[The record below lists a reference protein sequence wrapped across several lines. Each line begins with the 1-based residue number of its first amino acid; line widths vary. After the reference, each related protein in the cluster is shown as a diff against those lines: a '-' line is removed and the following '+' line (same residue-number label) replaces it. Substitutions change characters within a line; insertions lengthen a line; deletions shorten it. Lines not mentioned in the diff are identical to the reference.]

1 MKNILAT
8 FALLL
13 AAIFNFGNL
22 NAQTQKPLEK
32 TLLWEVSGNGLQQ
45 PSYIFGTYHMLCK
58 DDFEIKNKVI
68 EALSKTKQTV
78 LEINFSDPEQ
88 AQKMQTM
95 MMSSKK
101 LSEQYNAEDLA
112 KLKLGLEKFGY
123 KLEDIDS
130 FSNVMV
136 FSLLTTKFMNCD
148 QNELKML
155 DMEILMSSM
164 AGQKTILG
172 LETVDEQA
180 QLFEE
185 YLSPKELLKLVED
198 YDKGKAK
205 MDEMQKY
212 YLSEDLE
219 GLETAF
225 NSEDYMTEAQRKIML
240 DNRNLNWAQQMPQ
253 IMSAASSF
261 FAVGAGHLV
270 GENGLINLLRE
281 AGYTVSPVMK

>member
-58 DDFEIKNKVI
+58 DDFEIKNKVS

-253 IMSAASSF
+253 IMSAAPSF